1 MPWCE
6 VNQRCCKE
14 DVAQHWA
21 EAKQS
26 LPKKCVKL
34 WFNHMILFPKL
45 GVVEQRAKMKEEVK
59 TSRDRMRNY
68 TQVTED
74 DWWWQKVSA
83 ILVPTVIWTLV
94 DYKKSSPSPCDVG
107 ATSWNRSSKRIRLV
121 RDGQSEKM
129 SMSVGEWCK
138 QLSEDTVAVIW
149 QPFSLCFWSLPLL
162 HQSIFL
168 FLLTLITESPWK
180 VFSETLPSELRPPN
194 ANRYLKLFHRNN
206 PVHWYL
212 VSNHIQADIC

>member
-1 MPWCE
+1 
-6 VNQRCCKE
+6 
-14 DVAQHWA
+14 
-21 EAKQS
+21 
-26 LPKKCVKL
+26 
-34 WFNHMILFPKL
+34 
-45 GVVEQRAKMKEEVK
+45 
-59 TSRDRMRNY
+59 MRNY

-74 DWWWQKVSA
+74 DMMRES
-83 ILVPTVIWTLV
+83 IHNFSPMVIWTLV

-107 ATSWNRSSKRIRLV
+107 ATFWHRSSKRIRLV

-129 SMSVGEWCK
+129 SVSVGEWCK
-138 QLSEDTVAVIW
+138 QLNEGTVAVIW
-149 QPFSLCFWSLPLL
+149 QPFSRCFWSLPLF

-180 VFSETLPSELRPPN
+180 VFSETLPSELRLPN
-194 ANRYLKLFHRNN
+194 ANRYLKLFQRNH